1 MKKTSQRPQTSDTGG
16 ESRALYF
23 APWFRS
29 GMPIIIV
36 LACVMAMVSIS
47 FHQSRLAMTLL
58 NTHLPEITMAVKALD
73 EVPNDVKLPPLG
85 NIIHFL
91 AIDGDEGLNIPLWQ
105 KTRQSL
111 LHDITL

>member
-1 MKKTSQRPQTSDTGG
+1 MKKPSQRPQTNDTGG

-29 GMPIIIV
+29 GMPIIIF
-36 LACVMAMVSIS
+36 LAFVMAIISIS
-47 FHQSRLAMTLL
+47 FQQSRLAMTLL
-58 NTHLPEITMAVKALD
+58 NTHLPEITMAVRALD